1 MIPPKGLRCY
11 ARSNYILADNAQMFS
26 DKTPR
31 LPPKGAYLD
40 MKANIC
46 LKNIKTGLIF
56 YFCC

>member
-46 LKNIKTGLIF
+46 LIPISKNIVAIE
-56 YFCC
+56 